1 MAEFEYQNSEAFNT
15 VIRLAANIGR
25 LKIVSNLKAS
35 SDAQTRAFE
44 QAGMAAAL
52 VAEGS
57 TREGPAQAALYRDA
71 RGALAQCRAWLHVLA
86 VVTNEQDAVFATEFE
101 LAEQASRQVNAA
113 IRAIERGTAGGPGR
127 GSNVTPPRGGGGGSF
142 ARAGGPPPRGNDR

>member
-15 VIRLAANIGR
+15 AVRLSANIGR

-52 VAEGS
+52 IAEGS
-57 TREGPAQAALYRDA
+57 TREGPAQVALYRDA

-86 VVTNEQDAVFATEFE
+86 VVTNEQDAVFATAFE

-113 IRAIERGTAGGPGR
+113 VRALERGTAGGPGR
-127 GSNVTPPRGGGGGSF
+127 GSNVTPPRTGGGSF